1 MGLACCLSTDVSW
14 IVWVVRWFVLDVE
27 LKSVLVNVSQLVSQL
42 SSNLSLPADSFN
54 ALVSAELNFTEVAQ
68 ALSLTHS

>member
-1 MGLACCLSTDVSW
+1 M
-14 IVWVVRWFVLDVE
+14 LDVE